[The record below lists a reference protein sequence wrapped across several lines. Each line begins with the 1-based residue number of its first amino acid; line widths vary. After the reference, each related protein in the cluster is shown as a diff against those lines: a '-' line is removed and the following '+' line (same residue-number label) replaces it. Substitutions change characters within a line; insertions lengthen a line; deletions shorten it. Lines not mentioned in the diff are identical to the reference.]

1 MSNIQNNETFK
12 KCGGVIL
19 CELIAGSRLYGL
31 NTPDSDTDYRGIF
44 CHTHPHYLSGFEKVE
59 SIVQTKEIDSCH
71 YEVMRY
77 LQLLRKSN
85 TQVLEIV
92 FAPNESFTVMTDDFA
107 LIREHRYRFID
118 TNQLKNSLKGYVYSE
133 LRLATGERSGQL
145 GGKRKQAVEAY
156 GHSPKNF
163 CQIMRLCEVGK
174 KFFQTGEYMVKVK
187 DFDTNLHDRLMDI
200 KTNPQDYSCEDLKVI
215 VEKMFQDLC
224 DTMDNSKIEF
234 QFDLDLASDI
244 INNIRQKYGYKI
256 TKID

>member
-31 NTPDSDTDYRGIF
+31 DTADSDIDYRGIF
-44 CHTHPHYLSGFEKVE
+44 TYTHPHYLSGFEKVE
-59 SIVQTKEIDSCH
+59 SIVQTNEVDSCH

-85 TQVLEIV
+85 TQVLEII
-92 FAPNESFTVMTDDFA
+92 FAPTESFTVMTEDIA
-107 LIREHRYRFID
+107 YIRQNSYSFID
-118 TNQLKNSLKGYVYSE
+118 TKQLKNSLKGYIYSE

-163 CQIMRLCEVGK
+163 VQIMRLCEVGRR
-174 KFFQTGEYMVKVK
+174 FFQTGEYMVKVK
-187 DFDTNLHDRLMDI
+187 DFDIELHDRMMDI
-200 KTNPQDYSCEDLKVI
+200 KTNPQNYSCDQLKNI
-215 VEKMFQDLC
+215 VEKTFQDLC
-224 DTMDNSKIEF
+224 DSMDNSKIEF

-244 INNIRQKYGYKI
+244 INKIRYVYN
-256 TKID
+256 TH